1 MLGFIQIL
9 FFFCLSAVV
18 SAATVESSESIKF
31 RVFLN
36 EDEIGYQQVNLQ
48 REGNRVNTSIDAK
61 LKVKV
66 LFINAYSYTHSAQ
79 EVWQDQCLV
88 SIETNT
94 KENSNTSFV
103 KGQMA
108 LDKFL
113 INSHKGENALSG
125 CIRSFAYW
133 DVSRLSETKLLN
145 GETGEHVDAQLSA
158 KGETQLMVQDKS
170 VTSEHYVLRAEG
182 ADINL
187 YYDLDKNWIG
197 LKTIV
202 KGGRTLAYYRTPNI
216 LAEAKD

>member
-1 MLGFIQIL
+1 MLRLIQLL
-9 FFFCLSAVV
+9 FFFCFSGVI
-18 SAATVESSESIKF
+18 SAATVDSTEIIKF

-48 REGNRVNTSIDAK
+48 REGNRVNASIDAK

-79 EVWQDQCLV
+79 EVWKGQCLV

-94 KENSNTSFV
+94 KENSDRSFV
-103 KGQMA
+103 KGDMA
-108 LDKFL
+108 QDEF
-113 INSHKGENALSG
+113 IVNSHNGKKSLSG

-133 DVSRLSETKLLN
+133 DLARLRETKLLN
-145 GETGEHVDAQLSA
+145 GETGEQVDAQLSA
-158 KGETQLMVQDKS
+158 KGETQLMVHGKP
-170 VTSEHYVLRAEG
+170 VATKHYVLRAEG